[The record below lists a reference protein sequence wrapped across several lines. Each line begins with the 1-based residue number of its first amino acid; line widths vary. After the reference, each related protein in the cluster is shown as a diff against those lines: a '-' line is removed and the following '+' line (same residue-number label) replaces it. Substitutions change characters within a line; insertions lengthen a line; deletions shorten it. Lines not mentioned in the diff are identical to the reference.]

1 MKKKLLFY
9 INKILYQEAVVNTA
23 LNQTALPQVFV
34 PKTSNSFQVNN
45 SSSQINKNFQKILNN
60 TNNIEIKKF
69 LDYIYRYGN
78 DTLYQKIIDKLENK
92 KEIETQEEKYLKDQ
106 VDILKRNPEIQK
118 TILKFTRDN
127 NNLKLEQLKDKFA
140 QEDLNAK
147 REAFKNILKTIDT
160 FKKMPSF
167 MQNKVILD
175 YGKELA
181 YDTVQNVVDMFL
193 KDQIKQEVTKTKLA
207 ERNKMLREAN
217 KKTTEQTV
225 EPTKM

>member
-1 MKKKLLFY
+1 MEKKLLFY
-9 INKILYQEAVVNTA
+9 INKILYQEAIVDTA
-23 LNQTALPQVFV
+23 LNKTAFPQVFV
-34 PKTSNSFQVNN
+34 PKTNNSFQVNN
-45 SSSQINKNFQKILNN
+45 SNSQINRNFQKMLNN
-60 TNNIEIKKF
+60 TNNLEIKKF

-78 DTLYQKIIDKLENK
+78 DALYQKIIDKLENK

-127 NNLKLEQLKDKFA
+127 NNLKLEQLKDKFV
-140 QEDLNAK
+140 QEDLNVK
-147 REAFKNILKTIDT
+147 RETFKSILKTIDT

-167 MQNKVILD
+167 MQNKIILD

-193 KDQIKQEVTKTKLA
+193 KDQIKQEVTKTRLIEK
-207 ERNKMLREAN
+207 NKMLREAN

-225 EPTKM
+225 EPKKM